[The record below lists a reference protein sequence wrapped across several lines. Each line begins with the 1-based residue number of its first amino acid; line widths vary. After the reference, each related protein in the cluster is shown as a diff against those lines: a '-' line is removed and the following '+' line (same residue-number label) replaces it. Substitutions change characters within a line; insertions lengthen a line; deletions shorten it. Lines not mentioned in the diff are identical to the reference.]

1 MVSSSPTQS
10 LIFHVTEMVLKNSSF
25 YSDITCVNYHVQ
37 LVMAIFKLMLLF
49 YSILFSVFILYAQEI
64 CTDKFI
70 FIFML
75 YNIEDIF

>member
-1 MVSSSPTQS
+1 
-10 LIFHVTEMVLKNSSF
+10 
-25 YSDITCVNYHVQ
+25 
-37 LVMAIFKLMLLF
+37 MAIFKLMLLF